1 MPMDYILSLPFRFS
15 QGIYNFLNFWYIKS
29 SKDFWKREML
39 FIKGVENDVGILINL
54 KLITQPIF
62 GDYTYMGKIIG
73 PIFRLGRVIFGSV
86 LIFLSFV
93 SIVVSYI
100 LWLIFP
106 IVAVAMTLKNLIY
119 ILVQ

>member
-1 MPMDYILSLPFRFS
+1 MDYILSLPFRFS